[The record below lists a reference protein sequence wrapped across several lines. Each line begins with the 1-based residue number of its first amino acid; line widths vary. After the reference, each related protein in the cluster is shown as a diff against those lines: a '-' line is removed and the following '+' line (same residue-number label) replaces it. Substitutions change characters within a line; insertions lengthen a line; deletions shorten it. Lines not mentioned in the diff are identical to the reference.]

1 MTNKE
6 FFDKH
11 FLFIAENSIS
21 KVAIY
26 FAKVINRIN
35 KQTHN
40 LFIAVNL
47 ADESNVKIIYFEE
60 HGAEIKPT
68 NLNKLLSLYD
78 ITNQDITD
86 LVKKCSEV
94 HTYYTARKTSA
105 GDYTITV
112 DEQEYFISMIPEM
125 YIDEITEAVLSQN
138 EVKEENDLLLVNFK
152 KGKATIK
159 EYIDNDSL
167 NFKVDEILANLL
179 FNKRIRTNNGEH
191 RYEYRFKNIKKYDTD
206 DKDNSRDIKEDSFI
220 AFIKKEDSN
229 A

>member
-1 MTNKE
+1 
-6 FFDKH
+6 
-11 FLFIAENSIS
+11 
-21 KVAIY
+21 
-26 FAKVINRIN
+26 
-35 KQTHN
+35 
-40 LFIAVNL
+40 
-47 ADESNVKIIYFEE
+47 
-60 HGAEIKPT
+60 
-68 NLNKLLSLYD
+68 
-78 ITNQDITD
+78 
-86 LVKKCSEV
+86 
-94 HTYYTARKTSA
+94 
-105 GDYTITV
+105 
-112 DEQEYFISMIPEM
+112 M

-179 FNKRIRTNNGEH
+179 FNKRIRTNNGEN

-206 DKDNSRDIKEDSFI
+206 DKDNNRDIKEDSFI